1 MEMQETLQDVQGRI
15 RGRGRS
21 CMVGKTFS
29 AVIKMRGFNL
39 LPAADHWLPGIV
51 GNPMFFYNFLC
62 KIQPYQAFFSP

>member
-1 MEMQETLQDVQGRI
+1 
-15 RGRGRS
+15 
-21 CMVGKTFS
+21 MVGKTFS